1 MERFIEIYG
10 EESMYSEKF
19 IDIVTKNGHIYK
31 RFYSKINHMPRDE
44 LEHLIHKLMVEENYI
59 TDKLLKGRMELVDS
73 LTGKIRYV
81 IWNDS
86 SVEKYFMEDLGV
98 IDYDKSS
105 SSMLF

>member
-1 MERFIEIYG
+1 MEIYG

-19 IDIVTKNGHIYK
+19 IDIVTKNGRIYK
-31 RFYSKINHMPRDE
+31 RYYSKMNHIPRDE

-59 TDKLLKGRMELVDS
+59 TDKELKGRMELVDS

-98 IDYDKSS
+98 IDDNITASL
-105 SSMLF
+105 LF

>member
-1 MERFIEIYG
+1 MERFMEIYG

-31 RFYSKINHMPRDE
+31 RFYSKINHMPRVE
-44 LEHLIHKLMVEENYI
+44 LENLIQKLMVEQNYI

-81 IWNDS
+81 IWNDN

-98 IDYDKSS
+98 IDDNMATSL
-105 SSMLF
+105 LF

>member
-1 MERFIEIYG
+1 MEIYG

-31 RFYSKINHMPRDE
+31 RFYSKINHMPRVE
-44 LEHLIHKLMVEENYI
+44 LENLIQKLMVEQNYI

-81 IWNDS
+81 IWNDN

-98 IDYDKSS
+98 IDDNMATSL
-105 SSMLF
+105 LF

>member
-19 IDIVTKNGHIYK
+19 IDIVTKNGRIYK
-31 RFYSKINHMPRDE
+31 RYYSKMNHIPRDE
-44 LEHLIHKLMVEENYI
+44 LENLIHKLMVQENYI

-86 SVEKYFMEDLGV
+86 SVEKYFMEEIGI
-98 IDYDKSS
+98 IDDKLLSS
-105 SSMLF
+105 LLF